1 MIKRIAMVVI
11 AITITIPL
19 LPFTASAD
27 GIVQQYLLESDPGN
41 HLTDSFWCQ
50 AQNKNLS
57 WPTALATCNTGGGA
71 LQGFDKN
78 TSSYVVLRNVDPGT
92 TTNPNYTTS
101 NGQPQYLHK
110 NVFTI
115 IVASP
120 NHKLTFY
127 KNSTDSQYYITSDAS
142 MTKAW
147 IQAEPNSD
155 PDYKYNWTGA
165 YSLDQYQTGVQGYF
179 DPTAI
184 PNFKGFVI
192 GNDIYSGQV
201 GTNNVTYASSW
212 DMGQFTS
219 HVPYGDDGAN
229 SCGTLDIGCWIGK
242 LTQGFTDGVK
252 ALFGLLVDGFKW
264 LFVPSSSDIQ
274 NEWSGFNQ
282 FLQNQLGVLT
292 YPFTFINNLF
302 NAFTSNDNWCND
314 TTCSK
319 DFGTLYGHD
328 FTINLGQTEKTMPT
342 MWGWFTGLIRGMSIL
357 VLFLAVRNKY
367 KAVTAR

>member
-1 MIKRIAMVVI
+1 MIKRIMMVVI

-19 LPFTASAD
+19 LPLQTSAD

-57 WPTALATCNTGGGA
+57 WPTAIGTCNTGGGA
-71 LQGFDKN
+71 IQGFDKTN
-78 TSSYVVLRNVDPGT
+78 WSYVILRNVDPGNT
-92 TTNPNYTTS
+92 PNPNYTSS

-127 KNSTDSQYYITSDAS
+127 KNSTDNQYYITSDAV
-142 MTKAW
+142 MTKAF

-179 DPTAI
+179 DPTVI

-219 HVPYGDDGAN
+219 HVPYGDDGAS

-264 LFVPSSSDIQ
+264 LFIPDSGSIND
-274 NEWSGFNQ
+274 EWNGLNS
-282 FLQNQLGVLT
+282 FLQQHLGFLV
-292 YPFTFINNLF
+292 YPFTFVGNF
-302 NAFTSNDNWCND
+302 FSAFTSNDSWCSS
-314 TTCSK
+314 TSCSK
-319 DFGTLYGHD
+319 DFGTLYGHH
-328 FTINLGQTEKTMPT
+328 FNVNLGQMQSTMPT
-342 MWGWFTGLIRGMSIL
+342 VWAWFSGMLRGLVIL
-357 VLFLAVRNKY
+357 ALLLAVRQKY
-367 KAVTAR
+367 RQVTSR